1 MTFSKQVME
10 KVRNDFRRRR
20 TAGHLWVSDDT
31 PEFRNRRKANPPP
44 TWVIERREDGFAGAL
59 VCGRAFTMRINEK
72 IRVERYTPDAER
84 EAVVQAL
91 KQGGYPA
98 FVLALRKAPVVGTV
112 TAGGQSFD
120 IRWARAEAIKN
131 GRSIVLVTDKPM
143 FFVGGGAVDAKPRQ
157 GYEVAVVSFRI
168 DNVGMG
174 YDGKMAAAARV
185 KQSATGG
192 VEIDEYADKLIDLKT
207 ITRDLK

>member
-1 MTFSKQVME
+1 MLWFVLVTLLALAAPAGPSESAEQARLTTPPESF
-10 KVRNDFRRRR
+10 
-20 TAGHLWVSDDT
+20 TANAQFTG
-31 PEFRNRRKANPPP
+31 P
-44 TWVIERREDGFAGAL
+44 GGAAATTL
-59 VCGRAFTMRINEK
+59 K

-84 EAVVQAL
+84 DAVIGAL

-98 FVLALRKAPVVGTV
+98 FVLALRKAPVVGTI
-112 TAGGQSFD
+112 TAGGQSFN

-131 GRSIVLVTDKPM
+131 GRSIVLVTEKPM
-143 FFVGGGAVDAKPRQ
+143 FFVGGGAVDAKPRE

>member
-1 MTFSKQVME
+1 MLWFVLVTLLALGAPAGSSESAEQARLTTPPESF
-10 KVRNDFRRRR
+10 
-20 TAGHLWVSDDT
+20 TANAQFTG
-31 PEFRNRRKANPPP
+31 P
-44 TWVIERREDGFAGAL
+44 GGAAATTL
-59 VCGRAFTMRINEK
+59 K

-84 EAVVQAL
+84 DAVLQAL
-91 KQGGYPA
+91 KQGGYPG
-98 FVLALRKAPVVGTV
+98 FVAALRKAPVVGTV
-112 TAGGQSFD
+112 TAGGQSFN

-143 FFVGGGAVDAKPRQ
+143 FFVGGGAVDAKPRE

-168 DNVGMG
+168 DDVGMG

-185 KQSATGG
+185 KQSPTGG